1 MELENKGLYITG
13 WVLFAG
19 VLIVYF
25 LGEIFSFSLS
35 GIPLP
40 CLIHSLF
47 GWYCPGCGGTR
58 AVMSLMKGEILQS
71 IIYNPV
77 VPCAAAIYMY
87 YMVTN
92 TIQLLSNGKIKIG
105 MKYKDIYLW
114 ILLFIII
121 LNCIIKNVAYIGWGI
136 RIIK

>member
-1 MELENKGLYITG
+1 MDSENKGLYITG
-13 WVLFAG
+13 WILFVI
-19 VLIVYF
+19 VLIAF
-25 LGEIFSFSLS
+25 LLGEVFSISLS
-35 GIPLP
+35 SITAP

-47 GWYCPGCGGTR
+47 GLYCPGCGGTR

-71 IIYNPV
+71 FIYHPV
-77 VPCAAAIYMY
+77 VPYTAAIYMI

-92 TIQLLSNGKIKIG
+92 TIQLVSKGKIKIG

-114 ILLFIII
+114 IALFIII
-121 LNCIIKNVAYIGWGI
+121 LNCFIKNIVYIGWGI